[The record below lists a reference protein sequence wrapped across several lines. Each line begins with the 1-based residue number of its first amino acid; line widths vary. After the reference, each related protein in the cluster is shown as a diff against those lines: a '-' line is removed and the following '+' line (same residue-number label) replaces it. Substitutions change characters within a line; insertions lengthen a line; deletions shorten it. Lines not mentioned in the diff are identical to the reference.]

1 MKSNKGITLIALVV
15 TIVVLLILAGVSI
28 SMLTGE
34 NGIIKQAQDAKLQT
48 EIGEEKEAISVAYS
62 GAKIKNEGKEVT
74 ASDVQDQFNY
84 NGTKANASGNIK
96 VQFTESKR
104 WYNIDGS
111 GNIEGPFE
119 SEDEIET
126 NDVNIVISK
135 TPENEPSELVVLK
148 VEKVE
153 GPSEDVILDDIDIN
167 NLSEDEKKDII
178 MKMLIFVWNNSE
190 ETKYKSFNELL
201 EEVYGGNEQL
211 FWQELEEY
219 GLDKLLQEYIILLKD
234 SKIVSIPAYT
244 VINPNNEMSDE
255 YLAMENDVYTFTIV
269 DVVTG
274 ETYEQTIEV
283 TNIVDGYYVSSTYP
297 SKIYLLDKETN
308 LDTTFQEAYIIY
320 NEERID
326 VTSEIENNI
335 CIRMYR
341 IAKTL
346 EDIGKL
352 EDANELYGTTQ
363 KIELVKDGK
372 SYFGDI
378 LMTNDPA

>member
-48 EIGEEKEAISVAYS
+48 EIGEEKEAIGVAYS
-62 GAKIKNEGKEVT
+62 GAKIKKEGKDVI
-74 ASDVQDQFNY
+74 ASDIQEQFNY

-104 WYNIDGS
+104 WYSIDGS

-119 SEDEIET
+119 SEDEIEI

-178 MKMLIFVWNNSE
+178 MKIELYAWNNFE
-190 ETKYKSFNELL
+190 ETNYKSFNELL

-211 FWQELEEY
+211 FWQEYIGDLNEYLEKGIDFLKSE
-219 GLDKLLQEYIILLKD
+219 GII
-234 SKIVSIPAYT
+234 SIPAYT

-297 SKIYLLDKETN
+297 SKIYLLDK
-308 LDTTFQEAYIIY
+308 
-320 NEERID
+320 
-326 VTSEIENNI
+326 
-335 CIRMYR
+335 
-341 IAKTL
+341 
-346 EDIGKL
+346 
-352 EDANELYGTTQ
+352 
-363 KIELVKDGK
+363 
-372 SYFGDI
+372 
-378 LMTNDPA
+378 

>member
-48 EIGEEKEAISVAYS
+48 EIGEEKEAIGVAYS
-62 GAKIKNEGKEVT
+62 GAKIKKEGKDVI
-74 ASDVQDQFNY
+74 ASDIQEQFNY

>member
-1 MKSNKGITLIALVV
+1 
-15 TIVVLLILAGVSI
+15 
-28 SMLTGE
+28 
-34 NGIIKQAQDAKLQT
+34 
-48 EIGEEKEAISVAYS
+48 
-62 GAKIKNEGKEVT
+62 
-74 ASDVQDQFNY
+74 
-84 NGTKANASGNIK
+84 
-96 VQFTESKR
+96 
-104 WYNIDGS
+104 
-111 GNIEGPFE
+111 
-119 SEDEIET
+119 
-126 NDVNIVISK
+126 
-135 TPENEPSELVVLK
+135 
-148 VEKVE
+148 
-153 GPSEDVILDDIDIN
+153 
-167 NLSEDEKKDII
+167 

-255 YLAMENDVYTFTIV
+255 YLATENDVYTFVIV
-269 DVVTG
+269 DVITE

-283 TNIVDGYYVSSTYP
+283 TNIVDRYYVSS
-297 SKIYLLDKETN
+297 SNNSIYLLDKETN
-308 LDTTFQEAYIIY
+308 NRTIFQEAYIIY

-326 VTSEIENNI
+326 VTSEIENNNKI
-335 CIRMYR
+335 ISTYR
-341 IAKTL
+341 IATTL
-346 EDIGKL
+346 EDIGKV

-378 LMTNDPA
+378 LMTNAPE

>member
-48 EIGEEKEAISVAYS
+48 EIGEEKEAIGVAYS
-62 GAKIKNEGKEVT
+62 GAKIKKEGKDVI
-74 ASDVQDQFNY
+74 ASDVQEQFNY

-104 WYNIDGS
+104 WYSIDGS

-119 SEDEIET
+119 SEDEIEI

-178 MKMLIFVWNNSE
+178 MKIELYAWNNFE
-190 ETKYKSFNELL
+190 ETNYKSFNELL

-211 FWQELEEY
+211 FWQEYIGDLNEYLEKGIDFLKSE
-219 GLDKLLQEYIILLKD
+219 GII
-234 SKIVSIPAYT
+234 SIPAYT

-255 YLAMENDVYTFTIV
+255 YIAMENDVYTFTIV

-326 VTSEIENNI
+326 VISEIENNI

-346 EDIGKL
+346 EDIGTL